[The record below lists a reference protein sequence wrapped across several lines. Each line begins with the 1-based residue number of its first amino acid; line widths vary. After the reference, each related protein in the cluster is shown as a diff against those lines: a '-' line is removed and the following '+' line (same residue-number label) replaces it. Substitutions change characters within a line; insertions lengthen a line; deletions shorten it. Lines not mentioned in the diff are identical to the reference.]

1 MNTEPTDRAEL
12 ERLLVKHLPSLQAY
26 VRLKAG
32 ARVLGKESVSD
43 LVQSACRE
51 VLADA
56 PRFELRG
63 ENEFRGWL
71 FQHAL
76 HKIFNKDRDLRAA
89 RRDVRREVA
98 DAGGGEDEVEVLSL
112 VYDRIASPSR
122 MASARERVERFEGA
136 LAKLPEDY
144 REAVMLRH
152 LLGLE
157 YAEIAQRL
165 ERSEGATRNLVHRG
179 LARLAEELGE
189 EG

>member
-1 MNTEPTDRAEL
+1 MSEERADRAEL

-32 ARVLGKESVSD
+32 ARVLDKESVSD

-98 DAGGGEDEVEVLSL
+98 SGGGEDEAEALSL

-122 MASARERVERFEGA
+122 MASARERVERFESA

-165 ERSEGATRNLVHRG
+165 DRSEGATRNLVHRG
-179 LARLAEELGE
+179 LARLAEEMGE
-189 EG
+189 GDD